1 MEEESHEARLP
12 HVLPTSYSWGQKDQE
27 RSTAFSDYRG
37 RKRLPS
43 RLSGCITR
51 GRGQEKKPRTEA
63 REAKSSE
70 AQLQG
75 MGVMRQ
81 EAGEIR
87 TGGAKGKAS
96 ELSSKLRSPTMSG
109 YKETDPK
116 LVPALQPLCTCNI
129 SKNRGALS
137 NQK

>member
-1 MEEESHEARLP
+1 MGKTGRWKRLEEESHEAHLP
-12 HVLPTSYSWGQKDQE
+12 HVLPMSYSWGQKDQE

-51 GRGQEKKPRTEA
+51 GRGQEKKPRTKA

-96 ELSSKLRSPTMSG
+96 ELTEFKTEIPNNVRVQGDRSQTSACFAASVYM
-109 YKETDPK
+109 
-116 LVPALQPLCTCNI
+116 
-129 SKNRGALS
+129 
-137 NQK
+137 

>member
-1 MEEESHEARLP
+1 MYEESHEARLP

-27 RSTAFSDYRG
+27 RSTVFSDYRD

-51 GRGQEKKPRTEA
+51 GRGQEKKPRTKA
-63 REAKSSE
+63 REARPSE

-96 ELSSKLRSPTMSG
+96 EVTEFKTEIPNNVRVQGGRSQTSACFAASAYM
-109 YKETDPK
+109 
-116 LVPALQPLCTCNI
+116 
-129 SKNRGALS
+129 
-137 NQK
+137 

>member
-51 GRGQEKKPRTEA
+51 GRGQEKKPRTKA

-96 ELSSKLRSPTMSG
+96 ELTEFKTEIPNNVRVQGDRSQTSACFAASVYM
-109 YKETDPK
+109 
-116 LVPALQPLCTCNI
+116 
-129 SKNRGALS
+129 
-137 NQK
+137 